1 MDIYKFS
8 LTLKE
13 EDYEAMICVDSIN
26 SKRKKN
32 IQLKDYDK
40 VRNSRKGWLS
50 RYDRFTT
57 RLHLQ

>member
-13 EDYEAMICVDSIN
+13 EDYEALISVDSIN

-32 IQLKDYDK
+32 IQLKGYDK
-40 VRNSRKGWLS
+40 VRNQRKGWLS
-50 RYDRFTT
+50 GYGRFTT

>member
-8 LTLKE
+8 LTLKQ
-13 EDYEAMICVDSIN
+13 EDYEAMVIVDSIN

-40 VRNSRKGWLS
+40 VRN
-50 RYDRFTT
+50 
-57 RLHLQ
+57 